1 MRKQVLITL
10 SLLVA
15 FLAKPSVSN
24 AHPVAYAGSNSIM
37 TWNNPEMSEWMFAH
51 SFTSHYALAARYFR
65 NETVDGKREFY
76 IPQLNFLLKR
86 WNELESQGNVYL
98 SIGHGGEVVGTSFKD
113 TSLLDFEADWESRK
127 YYISFKQEALLA
139 NRDSSQNIYTSRF
152 RMGFAPYLAGFEELN
167 SWFILQFEKSNKS
180 KMEYTITP
188 LIRLFYK
195 NVLIETGVS
204 QKGDA
209 QLNFM
214 VHF

>member
-15 FLAKPSVSN
+15 FMAKPSVSN

-113 TSLLDFEADWESRK
+113 TSFKYSCCAALSLAITWSRA
-127 YYISFKQEALLA
+127 SNLA
-139 NRDSSQNIYTSRF
+139 PCAVSNRC
-152 RMGFAPYLAGFEELN
+152 
-167 SWFILQFEKSNKS
+167 WFGNPD
-180 KMEYTITP
+180 TAITTTTP
-188 LIRLFYK
+188 K
-195 NVLIETGVS
+195 
-204 QKGDA
+204 
-209 QLNFM
+209 
-214 VHF
+214 

>member
-1 MRKQVLITL
+1 MRKNFLMSL

-15 FLAKPSVSN
+15 FLALPNVSS

-37 TWNNPEMSEWMFAH
+37 TWNNKEMSEWMYAH

-65 NETVDGKREFY
+65 NDTRDGEREFY
-76 IPQLNFLLKR
+76 IPQFNFLLKR

-113 TSLLDFEADWESRK
+113 TSLLDFEADWESRE

-139 NRDSSQNIYTSRF
+139 NRDSSLNIYTTRL
-152 RMGFAPYLAGFEELN
+152 RGGFAPYLANFNELN
-167 SWFILQFEKSNKS
+167 SWFILQLEKSNKS

-195 NVLIETGVS
+195 NVLVETGMN